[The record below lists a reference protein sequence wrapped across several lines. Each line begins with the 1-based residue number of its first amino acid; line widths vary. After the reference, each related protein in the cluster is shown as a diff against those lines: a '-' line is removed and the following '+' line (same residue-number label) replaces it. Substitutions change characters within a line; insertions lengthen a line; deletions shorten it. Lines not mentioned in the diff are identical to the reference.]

1 MVKLRVSIRRNLINR
16 KSKIKKERFLW
27 YYCDNNEQYEC
38 KSKIKYDSYC
48 QKFLDPEISHSYLCI
63 KNYQLIDYGIK
74 IYIERKNFQKKID
87 SLEEL
92 ISKAKIK
99 TNELKKLKE
108 NLLNKIHEIQKEI
121 KKCFDDFS
129 KKPELLLYYL
139 TDEKEKEINNLIQGC
154 KEILKF
160 QKETKRLLIE
170 N

>member
-1 MVKLRVSIRRNLINR
+1 MVKLRVSIRRNHIHR
-16 KSKIKKERFLW
+16 KPKIKKERFLW

-48 QKFLDPEISHSYLCI
+48 QKFLYPEISHSFLCV

-87 SLEEL
+87 LLEEL

-108 NLLNKIHEIQKEI
+108 NILNKIHDIQKEI
-121 KKCFDDFS
+121 IMCFDDFS
-129 KKPELLLYYL
+129 KKPEFLLYYF
-139 TDEKEKEINNLIQGC
+139 TDEKEKEITNLIQGC

-160 QKETKRLLIE
+160 QKETRRLLIE